1 MSSRLTTNIL
11 LLAAV
16 IALYFVAYYR
26 PAPDIMK
33 APALTTLEPE
43 QVNEILIRHN
53 QREIRL
59 HRRDDGWYMTQP
71 IAVRAN
77 DFRVDT
83 LMTLLVAPSHADY
96 DTAGLDLA
104 EYGLARPGTT
114 VRFNDVKID
123 FGVTSPDNGRRYVL
137 AGGRMHLIDDTFQPL
152 LTSQIGTLV
161 APELLP
167 DDADI
172 SKLVLPSMTLSR
184 NPDGSWRSN
193 EVADTNAIMETL
205 DNWKHTQAFGVYNY
219 MRREPLARI
228 EVYLGDQPQALHF
241 VVNDTNPWLIIS
253 RPDLGLEYY
262 FNLEAYDRL
271 LRPGTAKESHADYP
285 P

>member
-16 IALYFVAYYR
+16 IALYFIAYYR
-26 PAPDIMK
+26 PAPEIMK

-53 QREIRL
+53 KREIRL

-77 DFRVDT
+77 DFRIDT

-96 DTAGLDLA
+96 DTAGLNLA
-104 EYGLARPGTT
+104 EYGLARPATT
-114 VRFNDVKID
+114 VRFNDVEIA
-123 FGVTSPDNGRRYVL
+123 FGITSPDNGRRYVL
-137 AGGRMHLIDDTFQPL
+137 AGGRMHLIDDTFLPL
-152 LTSQIGTLV
+152 LDSQTGMLV

-167 DDADI
+167 RDADI

-184 NPDGSWRSN
+184 NPDGSWSSDGAAA
-193 EVADTNAIMETL
+193 ADTGAIMETL
-205 DNWKHTQAFGVYNY
+205 DNWKHTQAFGVHNY
-219 MRREPLARI
+219 MQRETLAQI
-228 EVYLGDQPQALHF
+228 EVYLGDQPEALRF
-241 VVNDTNPWLIIS
+241 VVTDTDPWLIIA
-253 RPDLGLEYY
+253 RPELDLEYH
-262 FNLEAYDRL
+262 FRLEDYDRL
-271 LRPGTAKESHADYP
+271 LRPGTAK
-285 P
+285 